1 MVNLR
6 AFVRFDVEIS
16 IPEGIGSVPPYPC
29 AIPEPSSNRTRP
41 TLLFSSLLHKK
52 PNHSIELSLCSRR
65 GHNKLDE
72 PVKFRAQLF
81 SPCDEI
87 IRAAAQVILMLRT
100 QVLLHGGVTA
110 AELTGVH
117 GHLFAFGI
125 GAYHRACVGNLHL
138 PADVMERHAVAMSLH
153 QYVIVLPDLAF
164 GVPHHLER
172 FFRKWRQ
179 AGLLGITEPLQ
190 PAITFLL
197 HACLVMCVH
206 TIGDGR
212 VQRG

>member
-1 MVNLR
+1 
-6 AFVRFDVEIS
+6 
-16 IPEGIGSVPPYPC
+16 
-29 AIPEPSSNRTRP
+29 
-41 TLLFSSLLHKK
+41 
-52 PNHSIELSLCSRR
+52 
-65 GHNKLDE
+65 
-72 PVKFRAQLF
+72 
-81 SPCDEI
+81 
-87 IRAAAQVILMLRT
+87 T

-110 AELTGVH
+110 AELPGVH

-125 GAYHRACVGNLHL
+125 DAYHRACVGNLHL

-164 GVPHHLER
+164 GVSHHLEP

-179 AGLLGITEPLQ
+179 VGLLGITEPLQ

-212 VQRG
+212 VQRGKVEETHIAEPGEYPCVDVLHLVLHGSLVLRTARTCRDHHRAVMVGKLRHGAVDGRLIAVGPHHGGL